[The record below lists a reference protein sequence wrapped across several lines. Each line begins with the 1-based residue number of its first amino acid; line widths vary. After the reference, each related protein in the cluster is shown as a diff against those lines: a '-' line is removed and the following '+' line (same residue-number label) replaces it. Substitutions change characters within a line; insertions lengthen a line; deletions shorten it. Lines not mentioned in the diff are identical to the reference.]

1 MSSWQRNFPEITYR
15 NIGPSIAGS
24 EVVFR
29 TWAPFA
35 RKLEILSGHHRTEAS
50 KNEFGMWQGYM
61 MRTDDI
67 LDYKISIDGGAAL
80 PDPASRFQP
89 EGVFGPSRVIQFPD
103 HASRSFVNIHMPST
117 VTYELHTG
125 TFSPQGTFSGI
136 GERLDHLVDLGI
148 NAIEIMPISQFEGR
162 WNWGY
167 DGVFPYAVQ
176 NTYGTP
182 DDLLELI
189 EKAHSM
195 NFSVILDV
203 VYNHLGPRGNIF
215 SSFGPFFS
223 KKYMTPWGQSLNF
236 DGEWSDYVRAF
247 FIQNAIFWLDAYGF
261 DGLRL
266 DAIHGIV
273 DSSPTHFL
281 AELTQ
286 TVKKHFQDTGRR
298 PVIIG
303 ESDLNNPR
311 VIQGI
316 DMGGYGLDAQ
326 WCDDF
331 HHSIHSVVTGEKHG
345 YYSDYGEPE
354 QAAETF
360 RHGFVY
366 SGVYSKFLHRTR
378 GYGDRRYRNDQLVVF
393 AQDHDQVGNR
403 PGSERPT
410 SYAGLDAS
418 MVIAAAAIL
427 SPYIPM
433 LFMGEELGTKSPF
446 WFFIDTSDSS
456 FASAVDKGRR
466 EEFSYL
472 DWVGD
477 YIAPSDPR
485 AYMESRIAWDELD
498 SDSTKKVLGEYRDLI
513 SIRKRMNLGSGI
525 RPMVKIQGNLLTAK
539 YSGTP
544 IGDIQC
550 IFNLSDKPAGISEL
564 PARILF
570 SRNSRKFGDGYL
582 IESHGIAIIQ
592 K

>member
-1 MSSWQRNFPEITYR
+1 M
-15 NIGPSIAGS
+15 
-24 EVVFR
+24 VFR

-35 RKLEILSGHHRTEAS
+35 RKLEILSGHRRIEA
-50 KNEFGMWQGYM
+50 KKDEFGMWHGYM
-61 MRTDDI
+61 TWTGEI
-67 LDYKISIDGGAAL
+67 PDYKISIDGGAAL
-80 PDPASRFQP
+80 PDPSSRFQP
-89 EGVFGPSRVIQFPD
+89 EGVFGPSRVIQFPED
-103 HASRSFVNIHMPST
+103 ASRGFVNIHMPST
-117 VTYELHTG
+117 VIYELHTG

-136 GERLDHLVDLGI
+136 AERLDHLADLGI
-148 NAIEIMPISQFEGR
+148 NAIELMPISQFEGR

-203 VYNHLGPRGNIF
+203 VYNHMGPRGNVF
-215 SSFGPFFS
+215 PSYGPFFS
-223 KKYMTPWGQSLNF
+223 RKYMTPWGASLNF

-273 DSSPTHFL
+273 DNSPTHFL

-286 TVKKHFQDTGRR
+286 TVKKHFQDTGKR

-331 HHSIHSVVTGEKHG
+331 HHSFHSVVTGERQG

-366 SGVYSKFLHRTR
+366 SGLYSRFLHRTR
-378 GYGDRRYRNDQLVVF
+378 GYRDMRYRNDQLVVF

-410 SYAGLDAS
+410 TYAGLDAS

-427 SPYIPM
+427 SPYVPM
-433 LFMGEELGTKSPF
+433 LFMGEEFGIKSPF

-477 YIAPSDPR
+477 YTAPSDPR
-485 AYMESRIAWDELD
+485 AYLESRIAWDELD

-513 SIRKRMNLGSGI
+513 SIRKRMDLGSGI
-525 RPMVKIQGNLLTAK
+525 RPVVKMEGTLLFAS

-544 IGDIQC
+544 IGDILC
-550 IFNLSDKPAGISEL
+550 IFNLSDKHAEITGL
-564 PARILF
+564 PGRILF
-570 SRNSRKFGDGYL
+570 SRNSRESDDGYL
-582 IESHGIAIIQ
+582 MESYGIAISQ